1 MALSSIC
8 RKQGYSYTYCYWW
21 LTKYRITQNTRIIG
35 FNFFSIGFMNTAM
48 FSFQIRRNMSV
59 NVKFMNVTLNYL
71 YCIFVDVE
79 KYRGNRR
86 VSVKR
91 RKLEF
96 VDHGVDA
103 RRWYWQ
109 NISGSWLR
117 QRRSQGME
125 GSPGGTACPKH
136 PQTTFC
142 TMGHII
148 FLLD

>member
-1 MALSSIC
+1 
-8 RKQGYSYTYCYWW
+8 
-21 LTKYRITQNTRIIG
+21 
-35 FNFFSIGFMNTAM
+35 M

-103 RRWYWQ
+103 RR
-109 NISGSWLR
+109 
-117 QRRSQGME
+117 
-125 GSPGGTACPKH
+125 
-136 PQTTFC
+136 
-142 TMGHII
+142 
-148 FLLD
+148 